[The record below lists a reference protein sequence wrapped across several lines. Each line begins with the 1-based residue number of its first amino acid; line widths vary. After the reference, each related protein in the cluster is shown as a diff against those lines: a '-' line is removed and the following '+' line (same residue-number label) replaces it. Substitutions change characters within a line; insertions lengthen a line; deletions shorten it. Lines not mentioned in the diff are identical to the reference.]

1 MRNFIILII
10 VGGLFFSSGFVQ
22 AGNRD
27 GGVFQQVAENVFSST
42 ESMRIRDYYAR
53 YPVRDRDDIEREWED
68 DDDSG
73 KKKHKHKNK
82 NKNKGKGGKGKK
94 KGLPPGLAKKDSLPP
109 GLAKQLERNGTL
121 PPGLAKRDLPY
132 DLERQLPVLDDRYA
146 RVIVDQDVVLVNR
159 ATGVIL
165 DILRNVTR

>member
-1 MRNFIILII
+1 MRNLIFLII

-27 GGVFQQVAENVFSST
+27 GGVFHQVAENVFSSA

-53 YPVRDRDDIEREWED
+53 YPVRDRDDIYREWED

-73 KKKHKHKNK
+73 KKKHKHN
-82 NKNKGKGGKGKK
+82 NKGKGGKGKK

-132 DLERQLPVLDDRYA
+132 DLERRLPVLDRRYE
-146 RVIVDQDVVLVNR
+146 RVIVDRDVVLVQR

-165 DILRNVTR
+165 DILRNVVP

>member
-1 MRNFIILII
+1 MQNFIILIV
-10 VGGLFFSSGFVQ
+10 VGGLFFSSGYVQ
-22 AGNRD
+22 AGYRD
-27 GGVFQQVAENVFSST
+27 GGVFQQVADNVFSSA

-53 YPVRDRDDIEREWED
+53 HPVRDRDDIEREWED

-132 DLERQLPVLDDRYA
+132 DLERQLPALDNRYE

-159 ATGVIL
+159 ATGAIL

>member
-1 MRNFIILII
+1 MRNLVAFIIFS
-10 VGGLFFSSGFVQ
+10 GLFFSSGFVQ

-27 GGVFQQVAENVFSST
+27 GGVFKQVADNVFSSA

-82 NKNKGKGGKGKK
+82 NKGKGGKGKK
-94 KGLPPGLAKKDSLPP
+94 KGLPPALAKKDSLPP

-132 DLERQLPVLDDRYA
+132 DLQRQLPVLDDRYE
-146 RVIVDQDVVLVNR
+146 RMIVDHDVVLVNR
-159 ATGVIL
+159 ASGVIL